1 MGENG
6 EVRNFMKKQLFPF
19 GLHYDSNAAANKE
32 GVAPV
37 VCAIMNQDKCYIL
50 QRYTLNHHLVLLLD
64 DYAQLRGL
72 ARDHEL
78 SDELD
83 RAIVVPPERMPSD
96 VVTMHSRCIYVDES
110 TGARREVEL
119 VYPDEADPAAGK
131 ISVLA
136 PIGSALLGLAAGHS
150 IDWELPGGKI
160 HRITVERV
168 LYQPDSLKQ

>member
-1 MGENG
+1 M
-6 EVRNFMKKQLFPF
+6 
-19 GLHYDSNAAANKE
+19 LHETRSNNQ
-32 GVAPV
+32 PV
-37 VCAIMNQDKCYIL
+37 V
-50 QRYTLNHHLVLLLD
+50 LLD
-64 DYAQLRGL
+64 DYSQLRGL
-72 ARDHEL
+72 ARKHALNEEL

-83 RAIVVPPERMPSD
+83 RAIVVPLERMPAD

>member
-1 MGENG
+1 MGEG
-6 EVRNFMKKQLFPF
+6 RRGQNFTKKQLFPCKI
-19 GLHYDSNAAANKE
+19 HYASKAVANK
-32 GVAPV
+32 GRVAPV
-37 VCAIMNQDKCYIL
+37 VCSIMNQDKCYML
-50 QRYTLNHHLVLLLD
+50 QRYTSTHHLVVLLK
-64 DYAQLRGL
+64 DYAQLRCL

-150 IDWELPGGKI
+150 IDWELPGRKI